1 MFFPAADTIAF
12 AEGGTEVMRINS
24 SGQVG
29 IGTASPDERL
39 TIQGNYK
46 QSNGTQG
53 IQIVNTTVPY
63 IQAFTSGGN
72 NPLQINGQDLRFFT
86 GSSFGAES
94 EKMRITAA
102 GLIGINTT
110 VPTSPLTMANN
121 SRFAALNT
129 GGADVSLAIVNG
141 SNDVFFGDDSVNTG
155 TATWRSRAAS
165 VFQVNLVERMRLNNS
180 GALVL
185 QGGTTTANGVGITFP
200 ATQSASSD
208 ANTLDDYEE
217 GTWTPTLTFSGGSTG
232 IGYSLRSGNY
242 TKIGNTVNVMC
253 IIVLSNKGSST
264 GAAAISLPFT
274 VSSGYTSAPFSSNN
288 LTLAA
293 GSYNFS
299 IQVGGGQPSIDLYNQ
314 VSGGNKTSV
323 TNTQFSNTTEIV
335 FGFSY
340 QV

>member
-12 AEGGTEVMRINS
+12 SEGGVESMRINS

-110 VPTSPLTMANN
+110 IPTSPLTMANN

-185 QGGTTTANGVGITFP
+185 QGGNTTANGVGITFP

-217 GTWTPTLTFSGGSTG
+217 GTWTPQIGGSSTG
-232 IGYSLRSGNY
+232 MASVTYVTQNGKY
-242 TKIGNTVNVMC
+242 TKIGDTVFITMQ
-253 IIVLSNKGSST
+253 LQWSAASGGT
-264 GAAAISLPFT
+264 GDARVYGLPFT
-274 VSSGYTSAPFSSNN
+274 CPDSFTAFACSQFINLGVGTDFQMRSDANTRLAPQTASGASGLSLSSYTTGSFNKSIAV
-288 LTLAA
+288 A
-293 GSYNFS
+293 GCYK
-299 IQVGGGQPSIDLYNQ
+299 V
-314 VSGGNKTSV
+314 
-323 TNTQFSNTTEIV
+323 
-335 FGFSY
+335 
-340 QV
+340 